1 VRPALGGTLTGVAPN
16 CRSALPDRRG
26 ASRTGPGDQN
36 STEVTL
42 VYAIIQARGH
52 QLKVT
57 PGAIVEVDGT
67 PGETG
72 SEFTFDEVLLVEKD
86 AGDIVAGAPFVA
98 NAKVLGVVDGEARGP
113 KLRVFK
119 KKRRKGF
126 RKTRGHR
133 SVFTRVRIT
142 DIQL

>member
-1 VRPALGGTLTGVAPN
+1 M
-16 CRSALPDRRG
+16 
-26 ASRTGPGDQN
+26 
-36 STEVTL
+36 
-42 VYAIIQARGH
+42 YAIVQARGR

-57 PGAIVEVDGT
+57 PGAVVEVDGT

-72 SEFTFDEVLLVEKD
+72 SAFTFDQVLLVEKD
-86 AGDIVAGAPFVA
+86 AGDVVAGAPYVA
-98 NAKVLGVVDGEARGP
+98 NAKVVGVVDGEARGP

-133 SVFTRVRIT
+133 SVFVRVRIT
-142 DIQL
+142 DIQV

>member
-1 VRPALGGTLTGVAPN
+1 M
-16 CRSALPDRRG
+16 
-26 ASRTGPGDQN
+26 
-36 STEVTL
+36 
-42 VYAIIQARGH
+42 YAIIQAGGH

-57 PGAIVEVDGT
+57 PGAVVEVPGR

-72 SEFTFDEVLLVEKD
+72 TEVTFGEVLLVARD
-86 AGDIVAGAPFVA
+86 AGDVLAGSPFVA
-98 NAKVLGVVDGEARGP
+98 DARVVGVIDGEARGP

-142 DIQL
+142 DIQA

>member
-1 VRPALGGTLTGVAPN
+1 
-16 CRSALPDRRG
+16 
-26 ASRTGPGDQN
+26 
-36 STEVTL
+36 
-42 VYAIIQARGH
+42 VYAIIQARGR

-57 PGAIVEVDGT
+57 PGTVVEIDGT

-72 SEFTFDEVLLVEKD
+72 SELTFDQVLLVEKD
-86 AGDIVAGAPFVA
+86 AGEILAGAPFVA
-98 NAKVLGVVDGEARGP
+98 DARVLGVVDGEARGP

-133 SVFTRVRIT
+133 SIFTRVRIT
-142 DIQL
+142 DIQV

>member
-1 VRPALGGTLTGVAPN
+1 M
-16 CRSALPDRRG
+16 
-26 ASRTGPGDQN
+26 
-36 STEVTL
+36 
-42 VYAIIQARGH
+42 YAIVQARGR

-57 PGAIVEVDGT
+57 PGTVVEVDGR

-72 SEFTFDEVLLVEKD
+72 SAFTFDQVLLVGKD
-86 AGDIVAGAPFVA
+86 AGEVVAGAPFVA
-98 NAKVLGVVDGEARGP
+98 NAKVVGVVDGEARGP

-133 SVFTRVRIT
+133 SFFTRVRIT
-142 DIQL
+142 DIQV

>member
-1 VRPALGGTLTGVAPN
+1 
-16 CRSALPDRRG
+16 
-26 ASRTGPGDQN
+26 
-36 STEVTL
+36 
-42 VYAIIQARGH
+42 VYAIIQARGR

-57 PGAIVEVDGT
+57 PGAVVEVDGT
-67 PGETG
+67 PAETG
-72 SEFTFDEVLLVEKD
+72 SEFTFDQVLFVEKD
-86 AGDIVAGAPFVA
+86 AGEIVAGAPFVA
-98 NAKVLGVVDGEARGP
+98 NAKVVGVVDGEARGP

>member
-1 VRPALGGTLTGVAPN
+1 M
-16 CRSALPDRRG
+16 
-26 ASRTGPGDQN
+26 
-36 STEVTL
+36 
-42 VYAIIQARGH
+42 YAIVQARGR
-52 QLKVT
+52 QVKVA
-57 PGAIVEVDGT
+57 PGSVIEVDGR
-67 PGETG
+67 PGELG
-72 SEFTFDEVLLVEKD
+72 SAFTFDQVLLVEKD

-133 SVFTRVRIT
+133 SVFMRVRIT
-142 DIQL
+142 DIQV

>member
-1 VRPALGGTLTGVAPN
+1 M
-16 CRSALPDRRG
+16 
-26 ASRTGPGDQN
+26 
-36 STEVTL
+36 
-42 VYAIIQARGH
+42 YAIIQTRGH

-57 PGAIVEVDGT
+57 PGAVVEIDGA
-67 PGETG
+67 PAEAGAQV
-72 SEFTFDEVLLVEKD
+72 TFDQVLLVEKD
-86 AGDIVAGAPFVA
+86 AGDVVAGAPFVA
-98 NAKVLGVVDGEARGP
+98 NARVVGVVDGEARGP

-119 KKRRKGF
+119 MKRRKGF

>member
-1 VRPALGGTLTGVAPN
+1 M
-16 CRSALPDRRG
+16 
-26 ASRTGPGDQN
+26 
-36 STEVTL
+36 
-42 VYAIIQARGH
+42 YAIVQARGR

-57 PGAIVEVDGT
+57 PGSVVEVDGT

-72 SEFTFDEVLLVEKD
+72 SAFTFDQVLLVEKN

-98 NAKVLGVVDGEARGP
+98 NAKVVGVVDGEARGP

-133 SVFTRVRIT
+133 SVFVRVRIT
-142 DIQL
+142 DIQV

>member
-1 VRPALGGTLTGVAPN
+1 M
-16 CRSALPDRRG
+16 
-26 ASRTGPGDQN
+26 
-36 STEVTL
+36 
-42 VYAIIQARGH
+42 YAIIQARGR

-57 PGAIVEVDGT
+57 PGAVVDVDGP

-72 SEFTFDEVLLVEKD
+72 SEFTFDQVLFVEKD
-86 AGDIVAGAPFVA
+86 AGEIVAGAPFVA
-98 NAKVLGVVDGEARGP
+98 NAKVVGVVDGEARGP